1 MGWSAFWQT
10 RESTTTS
17 LGRSTGSAGASA
29 RVYLAEPRGGE
40 GCCRGEG
47 LLLFRVFRGTLSV
60 SAFLYKGALFGAE
73 PVLLLCTE
81 PGTAGYRG
89 YREAL
94 RALLDAMFPG
104 DMLTLPNETVML

>member
-1 MGWSAFWQT
+1 MLPGRRASFVPGIPRHAFCFRFPIQRSA
-10 RESTTTS
+10 
-17 LGRSTGSAGASA
+17 
-29 RVYLAEPRGGE
+29 
-40 GCCRGEG
+40 
-47 LLLFRVFRGTLSV
+47 
-60 SAFLYKGALFGAE
+60 FGAE